1 MKEECAG
8 RPRGMIADMKH
19 ESKVGLIDRD
29 IGPFW
34 KDQKRFVLKTLR
46 DYGFGR
52 KSEENIRE
60 ETQTL
65 INHLIEQNTEG
76 KDFLIEDNFNISVV
90 NVIWKMVANKTFAL
104 DSPDGLKFV
113 RTLDEIFS
121 KRDPKMLIPI
131 IGRFTEV
138 RKNRLEMFRILKE
151 RFYNT
156 IEEHE
161 KSLDESDPRDLI
173 DNYLLEIRKGR
184 DGFNKDELY
193 GVIFDLFAAGSETTS
208 TTLRW
213 AILFLILNPEVQ
225 KQCHQELDKIS
236 GAIPSL
242 SDMDSLHYCQATIL
256 EILRVGS
263 TAPGTLVHQAMSNVE
278 VGGYKLKKGTLLV
291 GNFFSTHFD
300 EEYWEDPQQFR
311 PERFLSEDGKILT
324 DTPNFFPFSVGK
336 RVCLGE
342 SLAKVELFLF
352 FTAIVKSFQF
362 DLPKHHNPPDPD
374 DFTIVITKIPKGFY
388 CNLSER

>member
-1 MKEECAG
+1 MREECAG

-29 IGPFW
+29 IGKIINFHLYQLKCFLSVGPFW
-34 KDQKRFVLKTLR
+34 KDQKRFVLKTLK

-60 ETQTL
+60 EAQTL
-65 INHLIEQNTEG
+65 INHLNEQNTEG

-131 IGRFTEV
+131 IGRYTEV

-156 IEEHE
+156 IDEHE
-161 KSLDESDPRDLI
+161 KSLGRSGSNKNEDKEILILFLDESDPRDLI

-184 DGFNKDELY
+184 EGFNKDELY
-193 GVIFDLFAAGSETTS
+193 GIIFDLFAAGSETTS
-208 TTLRW
+208 TTLR
-213 AILFLILNPEVQ
+213 
-225 KQCHQELDKIS
+225 
-236 GAIPSL
+236 
-242 SDMDSLHYCQATIL
+242 Y
-256 EILRVGS
+256 
-263 TAPGTLVHQAMSNVE
+263 
-278 VGGYKLKKGTLLV
+278 
-291 GNFFSTHFD
+291 FFSK
-300 EEYWEDPQQFR
+300 Q
-311 PERFLSEDGKILT
+311 
-324 DTPNFFPFSVGK
+324 
-336 RVCLGE
+336 VCLKRKQMLDGR
-342 SLAKVELFLF
+342 S
-352 FTAIVKSFQF
+352 S
-362 DLPKHHNPPDPD
+362 
-374 DFTIVITKIPKGFY
+374 
-388 CNLSER
+388 S